1 MYAPLSRLLNFVLR
15 KAAPPPS
22 RSAVRLA
29 LRIAAY
35 GEKVV
40 LVDTGTN
47 IRLEHPGARADPGV
61 RADLEILGSRSGG
74 ALLIARRR

>member
-1 MYAPLSRLLNFVLR
+1 MRAPLDRILRRLFAR
-15 KAAPPPS
+15 ECPAAPS

-29 LRIAAY
+29 LRIARY

-47 IRLEHPGARADPGV
+47 IRIERPGV
-61 RADLEILGSRSGG
+61 TGRPELQILASLAGG
-74 ALLIARRR
+74 ALVVARRR

>member
-1 MYAPLSRLLNFVLR
+1 MRVPVGSILR
-15 KAAPPPS
+15 RVFARERPAPPS

-29 LRIAAY
+29 LRIARY

-47 IRLEHPGARADPGV
+47 IRIERPGATRRPE
-61 RADLEILGSRSGG
+61 LQILASLAGG
-74 ALLIARRR
+74 ALVVARRR

>member
-1 MYAPLSRLLNFVLR
+1 MRAPLGPILRRLFAR
-15 KAAPPPS
+15 KRAAPLS

-29 LRIAAY
+29 LRIAGY

-47 IRLEHPGARADPGV
+47 IRIEPSSASRRP
-61 RADLEILGSRSGG
+61 DLQVLALHAGG
-74 ALLIARRR
+74 ALVIARRR

>member
-1 MYAPLSRLLNFVLR
+1 MRLPRILR
-15 KAAPPPS
+15 RVFARERPVAPS

-29 LRIAAY
+29 LRIARY

-40 LVDTGTN
+40 LVDTGRN
-47 IRLEHPGARADPGV
+47 IRIERPGATRRPE
-61 RADLEILGSRSGG
+61 LQILASLAGG